1 MADLVADNILGWFRD
16 GKVLTPGWDKV
27 AGRHPRG
34 SPVTMA
40 AAPDGAIWVT
50 DDRSRAILRI
60 ARPR

>member
-1 MADLVADNILGWFRD
+1 VN

-27 AGRHPRG
+27 VGRHPRG

-40 AAPDGAIWVT
+40 TAPDGSIWVT